1 MAGASVQRLAGAS
14 LRRLEDDTAG
24 GQIGVGAGARRIDSA
39 PGGRRMFSEI
49 AGLSPVIQR
58 LGPIKTEEEA
68 RTMRRRVD
76 EPLAGKRSC

>member
-1 MAGASVQRLAGAS
+1 
-14 LRRLEDDTAG
+14 
-24 GQIGVGAGARRIDSA
+24 
-39 PGGRRMFSEI
+39 MFSEI

-58 LGPIKTEEEA
+58 LGPIKKPEEAA